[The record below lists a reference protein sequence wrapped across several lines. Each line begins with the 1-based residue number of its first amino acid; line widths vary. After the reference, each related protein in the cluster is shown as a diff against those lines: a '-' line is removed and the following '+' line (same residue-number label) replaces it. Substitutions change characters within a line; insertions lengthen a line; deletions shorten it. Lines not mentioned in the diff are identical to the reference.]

1 VKLKAF
7 AALSVAAACLFAG
20 AAPAAAFT
28 YTSGD
33 VLYVAYQYP
42 SGPNYI
48 VDLGPKGNLLT
59 ATGPVTFPNVKA
71 SDLDGVIGASAT
83 NIYVGLFGV
92 FNPSGHDGIVSA
104 NGPQSDL
111 DLTTASI
118 LGAASQ
124 IDSFGGGVTNLSLP
138 VPSAEPTAG
147 AFANGSDTG
156 SYQSTLDASNPGSL
170 GNNVPWVVETQLS
183 DPNGV
188 RNAAP
193 VSIPFYRGTRNA
205 FTGTSYREL
214 LGTFTLNPDGTLTY
228 TPFKFAYASGDV
240 LYVGYQSPGGAD
252 YIVDLGPRTQFVNAV
267 SSFTLPAVQTSD
279 LNAVLGANGAN
290 LYVGL
295 FGVLNPSTR
304 DGIVSA
310 NGPMSDLDLI
320 SSSILGAANQIDAFG
335 GGVTNLSGRVP
346 SGSPAAGAFAD
357 AGQTGS
363 YQSTLNAST
372 PGSLGGNVAWSVETQ
387 LSDNGGSRNTLAVK
401 IPFFEA
407 VRNNFTGTSLRQVIG
422 FWTLQ
427 PTGAVAYSP
436 DADGDFIANEL
447 DNCPL
452 VANADQTDGD
462 GDHIGDACDNC
473 VTVANASQID
483 ADGDHFGDA
492 CDCAPGN
499 NAAWAIPPET
509 PSLTLSSSTALSWT
523 APSNLGGTSVL
534 YDLVLMT
541 TSASGTAPAY
551 GCFQSD
557 LASLSTTDASVP
569 ALRSVRLYLV
579 RAGNTCGEGIAGV
592 RTGGTPITA
601 PPCP

>member
-1 VKLKAF
+1 VRKTSLLVLA
-7 AALSVAAACLFAG
+7 VATCILVAG

-33 VLYVAYQYP
+33 VIYVAYQYP
-42 SGPNYI
+42 LGPNYI
-48 VDLGPKGNLLT
+48 VNLGPKANFLT
-59 ATGPVTFPNVKA
+59 ATGPVSFPNVKA
-71 SDLDGVIGASAT
+71 SDLNGVVGASAA

-92 FNPSGHDGIVSA
+92 FNPSGHDGVISA

-111 DLTTASI
+111 DLTSASI
-118 LGAASQ
+118 LGASNQ
-124 IDSFGGGVTNLSLP
+124 IDSFAGGVVNLSIA

-147 AFANGSDTG
+147 AFASGGDTG

-170 GNNVPWVVETQLS
+170 GGNVPWSVETQLS
-183 DPNGV
+183 DPGGV

-205 FTGTSYREL
+205 FTGASYREI
-214 LGTFTLNPDGTLTY
+214 LGNFTLNPDGTLTY
-228 TPFKFAYASGDV
+228 TPLTFAYASGDV
-240 LYVGYQSPGGAD
+240 MYVGYQSPGGAN

-267 SSFTLPAVQTSD
+267 SSFNLPAVQTSD

-290 LYVGL
+290 LNVGL
-295 FGVLNPSTR
+295 FGVLNPGTR

-335 GGVTNLSGRVP
+335 GGVVNSSARVP
-346 SGSPAAGAFAD
+346 SGSPAAGSFTD

-372 PGSLGGNVAWSVETQ
+372 PGSIGGNVAWSVETQ
-387 LSDNGGSRNTLAVK
+387 LSDNGGVRNALAVK

-407 VRNNFTGTSLRQVIG
+407 VRNNFTGTSFRQVIG
-422 FWTLQ
+422 FFTLQ
-427 PTGAVAYSP
+427 PTGAVSYSP
-436 DADGDFIANEL
+436 DADGDFVANEL

-452 VANADQTDGD
+452 VANANQADGD
-462 GDHIGDACDNC
+462 GDHVGDACDNC
-473 VTVANASQID
+473 LTVANASQTD
-483 ADGDHFGDA
+483 TDGDHFGDA

-499 NAAWAIPPET
+499 NAAWVIPPET
-509 PSLTLSSSTALSWT
+509 PSLTLSSNTALSWT
-523 APSNLGGTSVL
+523 VPSNLGGTSVL
-534 YDLVLMT
+534 YDLVAMT
-541 TSASGTAPAY
+541 ASSSGTAPAY
-551 GCFQSD
+551 GCFQSN
-557 LASLSTTDASVP
+557 LATLSTTDGTNP
-569 ALRSVRLYLV
+569 ATGTVRLYLV

-601 PPCP
+601 PACP

>member
-1 VKLKAF
+1 VNRKAL
-7 AALSVAAACLFAG
+7 AAIGIAAACLLAG

-48 VDLGPKGNLLT
+48 VNLGPKGSLLA

-71 SDLDGVIGASAT
+71 SDLDGVIGAAAP

-111 DLTTASI
+111 DLATASI
-118 LGAASQ
+118 LGASNQ
-124 IDSFGGGVTNLSLP
+124 IDSFGGGVVNLSIA

-147 AFANGSDTG
+147 AFAGGSDTG

-170 GNNVPWVVETQLS
+170 GNNVPWVVETQFS
-183 DPNGV
+183 DPNGM
-188 RNAAP
+188 RNASA
-193 VSIPFYRGTRNA
+193 VSIPLYRATRNA
-205 FTGTSYREL
+205 FTGASYREL
-214 LGTFTLNPDGTLTY
+214 LGSFTLNPDGTLTY

-240 LYVGYQSPGGAD
+240 LYVGYQSPGGAN
-252 YIVDLGPRTQFVNAV
+252 YVVDLGPRTQFVNAV
-267 SSFTLPAVQTSD
+267 SSFSLPAVQTSD
-279 LNAVLGANGAN
+279 LNAILGANGPN
-290 LYVGL
+290 IMVGL

-310 NGPMSDLDLI
+310 NGPQSDLDLI
-320 SSSILGAANQIDAFG
+320 SSSIVGAANQVDSFG
-335 GGVTNLSGRVP
+335 GGVANLAARVP
-346 SGSPAAGAFAD
+346 SGSPFSGSFTD

-372 PGSLGGNVAWSVETQ
+372 PGSLGNNVAWNVETP
-387 LSDNGGSRNTLAVK
+387 LSDSGGSRNALAVK
-401 IPFFEA
+401 IPFYEA
-407 VRNNFTGTSLRQVIG
+407 VRNTFTGTSLRQVIG
-422 FWTLQ
+422 FFTLQ
-427 PTGAVAYSP
+427 PSGALSYSP
-436 DADGDFIANEL
+436 DADGDFVANEL

-452 VANADQTDGD
+452 VPNADQADTDGD
-462 GDHIGDACDNC
+462 HVGDACDNC
-473 VTVANASQID
+473 LTVANANQLD
-483 ADGDHFGDA
+483 TDGDHFGDA

-499 NAAWAIPPET
+499 NSAWSVPTEVPT
-509 PSLTLSSSTALSWT
+509 LTLSSNTQLSWT
-523 APSNLGGTSVL
+523 APANQGGTGPL
-534 YDLVLMT
+534 YDVVTMDT
-541 TSASGTAPAY
+541 ASSGTLPNY
-551 GCFQSD
+551 GCFQGDLGGLATTD
-557 LASLSTTDASVP
+557 LANP
-569 ALRSVRLYLV
+569 ALKSVRLYLI

-601 PPCP
+601 PACP